1 MTFNTKYNEKEV
13 LENEAKKEFDE
24 NSVIFIKNLFQKEFC
39 KEVKNYILK
48 KENEIISKYS
58 FDKKGLV
65 LDNIK
70 NQKLIKYFEY
80 PFSFDRTTFG
90 KFSQSKIYKIAEN
103 LLQDNVYIF
112 SMELHSR
119 IALGTI
125 IPPHQDNAYYGLEK
139 GKALTF
145 YVPLDE
151 QNPLNG
157 GLRYCSNPI
166 KKEYEHTI
174 SEEKG
179 FSLTM
184 SDNKKINDLK
194 KLDPYYKA
202 GDCTVHHS
210 RSVHYANN
218 VPANVERGLVLRM
231 SFYSVNDK
239 QKSDHAKW
247 YRNIVAQNRLV
258 N

>member
-1 MTFNTKYNEKEV
+1 
-13 LENEAKKEFDE
+13 
-24 NSVIFIKNLFQKEFC
+24 
-39 KEVKNYILK
+39 
-48 KENEIISKYS
+48 
-58 FDKKGLV
+58 
-65 LDNIK
+65 
-70 NQKLIKYFEY
+70 
-80 PFSFDRTTFG
+80 
-90 KFSQSKIYKIAEN
+90 
-103 LLQDNVYIF
+103 
-112 SMELHSR
+112 MELHSR

-166 KKEYEHTI
+166 KKEYKHTI
-174 SEEKG
+174 SKEKG

-194 KLDPYYKA
+194 KLDPYYNA

-210 RSVHYANN
+210 RSVHYANS
-218 VPANVERGLVLRM
+218 VPADVERGIVLRM

-239 QKSDHAKW
+239 QKSDHANW